1 MFWVCG
7 LNIFFRCYSRSHFE
21 MFLVFWF
28 RFKRVLDFKNRVL
41 EVVLKPS
48 WTFFNSRIH
57 RKLLKLVITFKW
69 LLLLIQSSQ
78 MPLKIQLNQSKL
90 NKSYFG
96 IAHSGEQLEDYYT
109 SLHVG
114 IKISPNPK
122 SIILNKKNSLVFLA
136 MSISCM

>member
-1 MFWVCG
+1 MWFEY
-7 LNIFFRCYSRSHFE
+7 IFFVVKYSRSHFE

-48 WTFFNSRIH
+48 WIFFNSRIH

-69 LLLLIQSSQ
+69 LLLLIQPSQ

-96 IAHSGEQLEDYYT
+96 ITHSGEQLGDYYT
-109 SLHVG
+109 SFHVG

-122 SIILNKKNSLVFLA
+122 SINKQKIIHWFS
-136 MSISCM
+136 